1 MGVPASVRSRARGSY
16 KGRLSP
22 RRSPGRKPASAGPH
36 SLRAGGSGIHCRATH
51 QRREARG
58 ADHACELSGTARTA
72 DRRRDRIQGCLRLS
86 PQYAIA
92 AINLADLYRRLGRDG
107 DGETVLRAA
116 LVTSSHDAGVRHAL
130 GLALT
135 KLKRPD
141 EALAEFRT
149 ATELEP
155 GNQQYAYVYAVA
167 LHSGGRPAEAVA
179 VLNEALQR
187 HPYDRSV
194 LSALVAFNRA
204 SGNEA
209 AALAHAERPAAISP
223 PDSSLTRLINEL
235 RQAASFAA
243 SAHLA
248 AAWCLLRR
256 MSLGWKK
263 FAAVAS

>member
-1 MGVPASVRSRARGSY
+1 MGVPASVRSRAQGSY

-92 AINLADLYRRLGRDG
+92 AINLADLYRRL
-107 DGETVLRAA
+107 RAA

-135 KLKRPD
+135 RLKRPD

-179 VLNEALQR
+179 VLNEALQS
-187 HPYDRSV
+187 HPNDRSV

-223 PDSSLTRLINEL
+223 PDSSLTRLIDEL
-235 RQAASFAA
+235 R
-243 SAHLA
+243 
-248 AAWCLLRR
+248 
-256 MSLGWKK
+256 
-263 FAAVAS
+263 

>member
-135 KLKRPD
+135 RLKRPD

-179 VLNEALQR
+179 VLNEACR
-187 HPYDRSV
+187 VTPT
-194 LSALVAFNRA
+194 
-204 SGNEA
+204 
-209 AALAHAERPAAISP
+209 I
-223 PDSSLTRLINEL
+223 
-235 RQAASFAA
+235 
-243 SAHLA
+243 
-248 AAWCLLRR
+248 
-256 MSLGWKK
+256 
-263 FAAVAS
+263 AVCFPR

>member
-130 GLALT
+130 
-135 KLKRPD
+135 
-141 EALAEFRT
+141 
-149 ATELEP
+149 
-155 GNQQYAYVYAVA
+155 
-167 LHSGGRPAEAVA
+167 
-179 VLNEALQR
+179 
-187 HPYDRSV
+187 
-194 LSALVAFNRA
+194 
-204 SGNEA
+204 
-209 AALAHAERPAAISP
+209 
-223 PDSSLTRLINEL
+223 
-235 RQAASFAA
+235 
-243 SAHLA
+243 
-248 AAWCLLRR
+248 
-256 MSLGWKK
+256 
-263 FAAVAS
+263 

>member
-1 MGVPASVRSRARGSY
+1 MDSGDRGFD
-16 KGRLSP
+16 
-22 RRSPGRKPASAGPH
+22 AAT
-36 SLRAGGSGIHCRATH
+36 LR
-51 QRREARG
+51 Q
-58 ADHACELSGTARTA
+58 
-72 DRRRDRIQGCLRLS
+72 
-86 PQYAIA
+86 
-92 AINLADLYRRLGRDG
+92 RLGRDG

-135 KLKRPD
+135 RLKRPD

-179 VLNEALQR
+179 VLNEALQS
-187 HPYDRSV
+187 HPNDRSV